1 MRAVLERYLT
11 LVVVGVIV
19 LLVAGVT
26 WSRGGQT
33 VMRDCLE
40 NRSGSVGEPPARL
53 IKILK
58 TLEMAGIKVEFREQ
72 FAQITE
78 RAEDAGL
85 LSEPDQ
91 RLGTQETYESIY
103 NSDPTLALAGLRIE
117 LERRLGEL
125 ATVRGLKG
133 GPPPRGVGQLI
144 RILSD
149 EGVLDRDE
157 ASVIADLLPLMNKAV
172 HSEEYSQEAAGWAI
186 RVGPNYWQRSTGKSP
201 RRSRAR
207 RNNPIAENATKF
219 TGPPKGVASRRRSCG
234 LSSLTSSAAHS
245 RASGIFPASLNARAF
260 AKA

>member
-1 MRAVLERYLT
+1 MYRLFSGAQVRARLAQAQPQYIIAGAALLLLIFDTFIKSLSAVALGL
-11 LVVVGVIV
+11 IV
-19 LLVAGVT
+19 LALAP
-26 WSRGGQT
+26 W
-33 VMRDCLE
+33 
-40 NRSGSVGEPPARL
+40 L

-72 FAQITE
+72 LAQITE

-117 LERRLGEL
+117 VERRLGEL
-125 ATVRGLKG
+125 ATVSGLKG
-133 GPPPRGVGQLI
+133 GPPRRGVGQLI

-186 RVGPNYWQRSTGKSP
+186 RVGPELLAAIDRK
-201 RRSRAR
+201 
-207 RNNPIAENATKF
+207 IAEKKQ
-219 TGPPKGVASRRRSCG
+219 G
-234 LSSLTSSAAHS
+234 
-245 RASGIFPASLNARAF
+245 
-260 AKA
+260 KAQ

>member
-1 MRAVLERYLT
+1 MYRVFSTAQIRGWLAQRQPQYIIAVAALLLLFFDTFIKSLSAVALGLT
-11 LVVVGVIV
+11 V
-19 LLVAGVT
+19 LALSP
-26 WSRGGQT
+26 W
-33 VMRDCLE
+33 
-40 NRSGSVGEPPARL
+40 L

-72 FAQITE
+72 LAQITE

-125 ATVRGLKG
+125 ATVSGLKG
-133 GPPPRGVGQLI
+133 GPPRRGVGQLI

-186 RVGPNYWQRSTGKSP
+186 RVGPELLAAIDRK
-201 RRSRAR
+201 
-207 RNNPIAENATKF
+207 IAEKKQ
-219 TGPPKGVASRRRSCG
+219 G
-234 LSSLTSSAAHS
+234 
-245 RASGIFPASLNARAF
+245 
-260 AKA
+260 KAQ